1 MRNLHWIQAILD
13 HVYNE
18 ICNCSERSLEECPD
32 LAIRGPLSYL
42 MESSNQCPGS
52 LGECPD
58 FGNKNCSSVNL
69 YQMAQINGHMHE
81 ASMKNEIID
90 ITCILCVKGPTHV
103 FHLNISYGEK
113 IFTIPCCGKFTL
125 GVYWVTDRLS

>member
-18 ICNCSERSLEECPD
+18 ICNCQERSLEECPD

-42 MESSNQCPGS
+42 MESTQCQGS

-58 FGNKNCSSVNL
+58 FGNKNFSLVNL

-103 FHLNISYGEK
+103 FHLNISYGEN
-113 IFTIPCCGKFTL
+113 ISSIPCNGNFTL
-125 GVYWVTDRLS
+125 GVYRVTDMLS